1 MTPYDIRNNPIDARY
16 DIDIKKTAID
26 ILELQGKLTG
36 NYHGLYHQFEK
47 EYLRILIKFL
57 RKYENGKFATIP
69 HMVEMLTYPWQ
80 QMKAIIRY
88 IEPYNP
94 YAIIMPDESVE
105 MANVMD
111 GHIASAKIFLSHLA
125 DPLTYW
131 TLSGND
137 WSETDYEDRP
147 IPKINHPDDV
157 RDTRWWLSII
167 PMKLYANI
175 HGQWDI
181 MKITRCDE
189 KQLSQEQEKQI
200 MDNYKKIC
208 SEVETLVKTLNQ

>member
-16 DIDIKKTAID
+16 DIDIMKTAIN
-26 ILELQGKLTG
+26 ILELQERLIGG
-36 NYHGLYHQFEK
+36 NSVFEK

-69 HMVEMLTYPWQ
+69 HMIEMLTYPWQ
-80 QMKAIIRY
+80 QIKAIIRY
-88 IEPYNP
+88 IEPYHP
-94 YAIIMPDESVE
+94 FAIITYDESVE
-105 MANVMD
+105 TANIMD
-111 GHIASAKIFLSHLA
+111 LHIASTKIHLSRLA

-137 WSETDYEDRP
+137 WSETDSEDRP

-167 PMKLYANI
+167 PMRLYANI

-208 SEVETLVKTLNQ
+208 SEVVTIVKTLNQ

>member
-16 DIDIKKTAID
+16 DIDITKTAID
-26 ILELQGKLTG
+26 IIELQGRLIG
-36 NYHGLYHQFEK
+36 GYSEFEK

-69 HMVEMLTYPWQ
+69 HMIELLTYPWQ
-80 QMKAIIRY
+80 QIKAIIRY
-88 IEPYNP
+88 IEQYHP
-94 YAIIMPDESVE
+94 YAIIIMPDESVE

-111 GHIASAKIFLSHLA
+111 GHIASTKIHLSRLA

-137 WSETDYEDRP
+137 WSETDSEDRP

-167 PMKLYANI
+167 PMRLYANI

-189 KQLSQEQEKQI
+189 KQLSQKQEKQI

-208 SEVETLVKTLNQ
+208 SEVETIVKTLNQ